1 MKPWHLPSALLWA
14 LLALLA
20 LLALTTALAYQ
31 RLGALN
37 TPIALAIATTK
48 ALVVAAIFMELRER
62 RPLTIA
68 FAAAGFFW
76 LAILMWLAGTDFT
89 TRPGFPPRP
98 PPRSSVGVLTLPLQ
112 RAASAWEP
120 TLQIEISLT
129 RARRLS

>member
-1 MKPWHLPSALLWA
+1 MKRWHPPSAL

-20 LLALTTALAYQ
+20 LLALLGLTIALAYQ

-48 ALVVAAIFMELRER
+48 ALIVAAIFMELRER

-76 LAILMWLAGTDFT
+76 LAILLWLAATDFL
-89 TRPGFPPRP
+89 TRPDFPPRSP
-98 PPRSSVGVLTLPLQ
+98 P
-112 RAASAWEP
+112 AAMSRTDHA
-120 TLQIEISLT
+120 IAVAD
-129 RARRLS
+129 RARVTSELG